1 MAKATYKRGVIR
13 TALYTTGAEETVGV
27 DDIVIMGVISGKKS
41 TVGVARENI
50 APASTGIVATSG
62 VFEFPKIAD
71 AVIKAGESV
80 TWDDEEGGVEDNVF
94 APEEDEIAVV
104 QFGVAMHDAAATTT
118 VIDVDITK
126 PGVYTVG
133 VGL

>member
-1 MAKATYKRGVIR
+1 MAKAIYKRGEIR
-13 TALYTTGAEETVGV
+13 TAMYTTGAEETVAV
-27 DDIVIMGVISGKKS
+27 DDIVMMGVINGKKS

-50 APASTGIVATSG
+50 AAASTGIVATSG
-62 VFEFPKIAD
+62 VFEFPKIAE
-71 AVIKAGESV
+71 AVIKAGEAV
-80 TWDDEEGGVEDNVF
+80 TWDDEEAGVEANIFV
-94 APEEDEIAVV
+94 PEEDEIAVV
-104 QFGVAMHDAAATTT
+104 EFGAAMHDAAATTT